1 MIQEAAVAVALTIS
15 GSALLTVTGR
25 DVTPAARC
33 WLSVP
38 IGAAGYLLMALVSLL
53 VLETLDPGAVL
64 IVSLGV
70 SVLLAVVQ
78 MIRRGIR
85 REELAWM
92 LAGAGLALITVLVA
106 RYFHLTRLT
115 PDSLRYLLAS
125 NDLVLP
131 GGLAEMNRTDLMTR
145 QIGLPAL
152 HSLSDLVGRRYLAS
166 LGPLFGAFG
175 FALFVWLAVEMT
187 REGTDRRRRMLLVG
201 AAILFLASSN
211 RLVYDSFYINTHIQ
225 MAAYVLIAV
234 AGAWLAVSGRS
245 RWSIPAGLALG
256 VALLFRPEAPLVVAI
271 VLVTIAAS
279 RASLKVRLALSL
291 PAAVMVG
298 VWYGLGLWRY
308 AAGGDEISVTAP
320 VFGSMVAVGL
330 AVVLCLVT
338 VSSRVRLWGRWL
350 DVVGLGGL
358 ALLLLFY
365 IATDPVVFGTSVEA
379 TIRNL
384 ARDGFWLLTW
394 VAAIGLLV
402 VALVV
407 ETIPDGRLWT
417 VPILGFA
424 ILYWALPYIREGAWR
439 VGAGDS
445 GNRILAHYLAVTVLF
460 LILAAVHNA
469 RNEAR

>member
-85 REELAWM
+85 RDELAWM

-187 REGTDRRRRMLLVG
+187 REGTNRRRRMLLVG

>member
-152 HSLSDLVGRRYLAS
+152 HSLSDLAGRRYLAS

>member
-187 REGTDRRRRMLLVG
+187 REGTNRRRRMLLVG

>member
-1 MIQEAAVAVALTIS
+1 M
-15 GSALLTVTGR
+15 
-25 DVTPAARC
+25 
-33 WLSVP
+33 
-38 IGAAGYLLMALVSLL
+38 
-53 VLETLDPGAVL
+53 
-64 IVSLGV
+64 
-70 SVLLAVVQ
+70 
-78 MIRRGIR
+78 
-85 REELAWM
+85 
-92 LAGAGLALITVLVA
+92 
-106 RYFHLTRLT
+106 
-115 PDSLRYLLAS
+115 
-125 NDLVLP
+125 
-131 GGLAEMNRTDLMTR
+131 
-145 QIGLPAL
+145 
-152 HSLSDLVGRRYLAS
+152 
-166 LGPLFGAFG
+166 
-175 FALFVWLAVEMT
+175 
-187 REGTDRRRRMLLVG
+187 
-201 AAILFLASSN
+201 
-211 RLVYDSFYINTHIQ
+211 
-225 MAAYVLIAV
+225 
-234 AGAWLAVSGRS
+234 
-245 RWSIPAGLALG
+245 
-256 VALLFRPEAPLVVAI
+256 FRPEAPLVVAI